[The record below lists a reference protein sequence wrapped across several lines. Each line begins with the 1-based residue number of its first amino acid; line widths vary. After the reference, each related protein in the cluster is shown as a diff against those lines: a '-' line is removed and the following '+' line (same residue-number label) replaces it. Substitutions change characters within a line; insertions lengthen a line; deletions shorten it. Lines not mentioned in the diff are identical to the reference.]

1 MVRNAA
7 TILFCS
13 IGIPMLLAGDE
24 FCNSQ
29 FGNNNAYCQDNETS
43 WLNWNQ
49 LQENHDM
56 FLFFKQLIAFRKEHP
71 LFRRASKSTPK
82 NYPAVSLHGINPWQF
97 DSSHVNRVVC
107 IMLTGKTEDG
117 RDDFIY
123 IAINAHWENHRI
135 NLPSLPHDTPWQL
148 IINTEFDDKAFIK
161 PQNRPK
167 IYQQNTLNA
176 RSVSVYNA
184 II

>member
-1 MVRNAA
+1 MN
-7 TILFCS
+7 
-13 IGIPMLLAGDE
+13 

-71 LFRRASKSTPK
+71 LFRRASEGTPK

-97 DSSHVNRVVC
+97 DSSHGNRVVC

-117 RDDFIY
+117 RDDFYLYRYQRSLGKIIALIY
-123 IAINAHWENHRI
+123 HHFHMIR
-135 NLPSLPHDTPWQL
+135 LGS
-148 IINTEFDDKAFIK
+148 
-161 PQNRPK
+161 
-167 IYQQNTLNA
+167 
-176 RSVSVYNA
+176 
-184 II
+184 

>member
-82 NYPAVSLHGINPWQF
+82 NYPTVSLHGINPWQF
-97 DSSHVNRVVC
+97 DSSHGNRVVC

-135 NLPSLPHDTPWQL
+135 NLPSLPHDTL
-148 IINTEFDDKAFIK
+148 G
-161 PQNRPK
+161 
-167 IYQQNTLNA
+167 
-176 RSVSVYNA
+176 S
-184 II
+184 

>member
-71 LFRRASKSTPK
+71 LFRRASEGTPK

-97 DSSHVNRVVC
+97 DSSHGNRVVVLC
-107 IMLTGKTEDG
+107 
-117 RDDFIY
+117 
-123 IAINAHWENHRI
+123 
-135 NLPSLPHDTPWQL
+135 
-148 IINTEFDDKAFIK
+148 
-161 PQNRPK
+161 
-167 IYQQNTLNA
+167 
-176 RSVSVYNA
+176 
-184 II
+184 

>member
-56 FLFFKQLIAFRKEHP
+56 FLFFKQLIAFRK
-71 LFRRASKSTPK
+71 
-82 NYPAVSLHGINPWQF
+82 
-97 DSSHVNRVVC
+97 
-107 IMLTGKTEDG
+107 
-117 RDDFIY
+117 
-123 IAINAHWENHRI
+123 
-135 NLPSLPHDTPWQL
+135 
-148 IINTEFDDKAFIK
+148 
-161 PQNRPK
+161 
-167 IYQQNTLNA
+167 NTLFSA
-176 RSVSVYNA
+176 VLLRVHLK
-184 II
+184 IILL